1 MPMRTSDQGIVAGE
15 SACPTSQRGSALLTV
30 LWLTAALSAIGIA
43 VASNVRSETER
54 TTTSLD
60 DVKAYFAARG
70 AIERTAMR
78 FFWGYDYYV
87 PGTPAVEV
95 NFPEA
100 AVHVDIIPETSK
112 LNVNYAE
119 PETLLRLLTALGE
132 PPAAAEE
139 LAAAILDWRTPLT
152 PDHPSPLDSFY
163 LAQSPSFLA
172 RHASLQQNEELLL
185 IKGMTSDLYFG
196 DSLSGRSGLRECLSV
211 YGAGSSVNVMGAQA
225 ATMVALGLSPEEAAA
240 VVRRR
245 TERPILPEELAEIQQ
260 ALGPAGQ
267 QLTMARQTIYTLRA
281 TARLRTPD
289 GKLSDMRRTAAAL
302 VKFHYAGNRQGVAPG
317 FEVINWYDRP

>member
-1 MPMRTSDQGIVAGE
+1 MQTRTK
-15 SACPTSQRGSALLTV
+15 QRGSALLTV

-43 VASNVRSETER
+43 VASNVRSETDR

-70 AIERTAMR
+70 AIQRTAMR

-95 NFPEA
+95 SFPEA
-100 AVHVDIIPETSK
+100 EVHVDIIPETSK
-112 LNVNYAE
+112 LNVNYVE
-119 PETLLRLLTALGE
+119 PETLLRLLIALGE
-132 PPAAAEE
+132 APAAAEE
-139 LAAAILDWRTPLT
+139 LAGAIIDWRSPVT
-152 PDHPSPLDSFY
+152 PDHPSPFDSFY
-163 LAQSPSFLA
+163 LEQSPSFLP

-185 IKGMTSDLYFG
+185 IKGMTSELYFG
-196 DSLSGRSGLRECLSV
+196 DPLSGRPGLRECLSI
-211 YGAGSSVNVMGAQA
+211 YGASAFTNVTGAQA

-245 TERPILPEELAEIQQ
+245 TERPILTPDDLAEIQQ

-267 QLTMARQTIYTLRA
+267 RLTMARQSIYTLRA

>member
-1 MPMRTSDQGIVAGE
+1 MGTK
-15 SACPTSQRGSALLTV
+15 QRGSALLTV

-54 TTTSLD
+54 TKTSMD

-70 AIERTAMR
+70 AIQRTAMR
-78 FFWGYDYYV
+78 FFWGYDYYT
-87 PGTPAVEV
+87 PGTPAVDV
-95 NFPEA
+95 SFPEA
-100 AVHVDIIPETSK
+100 EVHVDIIPETSK
-112 LNVNYAE
+112 LNVNYVE
-119 PETLLRLLTALGE
+119 PEILMRLLVALGE

-139 LAAAILDWRTPLT
+139 LAAAVLDWRTPVM
-152 PDHPSPLDSFY
+152 PDRPSPFDSFY
-163 LAQSPSFLA
+163 LAQSPSFLP
-172 RHASLQQNEELLL
+172 RHASVQQNEELLL

-196 DSLSGRSGLRECLSV
+196 DSLSGRPGLRECLSV

-225 ATMVALGLSPEEAAA
+225 ATMVALGLSSEEAAA

-245 TERPILPEELAEIQQ
+245 TERPILKPEDLVEIQQ

-267 QLTMARQTIYTLRA
+267 RLTMSRQTIYTLRA

-289 GKLSDMRRTAAAL
+289 GRLSDMRRTAAAL
-302 VKFHYAGNRQGVAPG
+302 VKFHYVGNRQGVAPG

>member
-1 MPMRTSDQGIVAGE
+1 MWMRTKR
-15 SACPTSQRGSALLTV
+15 RGSALLTV

-54 TTTSLD
+54 TTTSMD

-70 AIERTAMR
+70 AIQRTSMR
-78 FFWGYDYYV
+78 FFWGPDYYA
-87 PGTPAVEV
+87 PGTPAVDV

-100 AVHVDIIPETSK
+100 EVHVDIIPETSK
-112 LNVNYAE
+112 LNVNYVE
-119 PETLLRLLTALGE
+119 PEILLRLLIALGE

-139 LAAAILDWRTPLT
+139 LAAAILDWRTPVT
-152 PDHPSPLDSFY
+152 PDHPSLFDSFY

-172 RHASLQQNEELLL
+172 RHTSLQQNEELLL

-196 DSLSGRSGLRECLSV
+196 DSLRGRPGLRECLSV
-211 YGAGSSVNVMGAQA
+211 YGTGSTVNVNGAQA
-225 ATMVALGLSPEEAAA
+225 ATMVAVGLSPEEAAA

-245 TERPILPEELAEIQQ
+245 TERPILGAEDIAEIQQ
-260 ALGPAGQ
+260 ALGPVGQ
-267 QLTMARQTIYTLRA
+267 HLSLVRQTIFTLRA

-302 VKFHYAGNRQGVAPG
+302 VKFHYVGNRQGLAPG